1 MTCGDCSDDGAAC
14 VTCNT
19 GYELS
24 GTKCTVIVPPSDGP
38 LGAGSSWLWWVIGIV
53 VVCLLLV
60 GIAWF
65 VMKKGHKE
73 GSMQGDDNIEMHHD
87 TDQHGTHY

>member
-1 MTCGDCSDDGAAC
+1 MTCGDCSDDGSAC
-14 VTCNT
+14 ITCNT

-24 GTKCTVIVPPSDGP
+24 GTKCTVITPPDDGP
-38 LGAGSSWLWWVIGIV
+38 LGGVGGSWLWWVIGIV

-73 GSMQGDDNIEMHHD
+73 GSMHDDNIEMHHD